1 MGNIFSYGGFARRET
16 VSWEDVIKDIDNVN
30 HKDLIFL
37 WAFKEDDEVKHTSM
51 VMQFGLTPKYSLD
64 YEGEV
69 VGFRP
74 TTQDTSL
81 QVSDKML
88 SYDFSPNAKEN
99 TRRPVEILTIMDVV
113 KLHFFSGNTV
123 IRGILAEL
131 SIESSEK
138 KKAAKEVCQAIK
150 NLNTNNYYLKKY
162 NCRTYIQ
169 MVVKQVFI
177 PKGIMDNQQQEEF
190 DKGIGQLLKNHKK
203 VFSEFTKSD

>member
-1 MGNIFSYGGFARRET
+1 MGNIFSCGGFARRET
-16 VSWEDVIKDIDNVN
+16 VSWKDVIKDIDNVN
-30 HKDLIFL
+30 HKKLTFL
-37 WAFKEDDEVKHTSM
+37 WAFKEGDEVKHTSM

-88 SYDFSPNAKEN
+88 SYDFSPDAKEK
-99 TRRPVEILTIMDVV
+99 TRKSVEILTIMDVV

-123 IRGILAEL
+123 IRGILAKL
-131 SIESSEK
+131 RIKSSEE

-150 NLNTNNYYLKKY
+150 NLGTNNHYLKKY

-177 PKGIMDNQQQEEF
+177 PEGIMKNRQLEEF